1 MDITP
6 IIAPLNDAQREAVTA
21 PSQAMLILAGAG
33 SGKTRVLVHRIVWQ
47 IQVNGL
53 SPQSILAVTFTNKAA
68 NEMRGRVENLLDSSA
83 SSMWIGT
90 FHGIAHRLLRRHA
103 EQARL
108 PKDFQVLDS
117 NDQQRLIKRI
127 LADLKIDDKELP
139 AKEVQWFI
147 NEKKDAALR
156 SFHLVGNEDKNT
168 RRFLRIYQ
176 EYEAACERSGVVDFS
191 ELLLRVYELFRDNDN
206 ILQQY
211 QQRFSQIHV
220 DEFQDTN
227 HLQYAWLT
235 LLSPNR
241 DNIFVVGDDDQA
253 IYGWRGAKI
262 ENIYNFKDHY
272 PTHQTIKLEQN
283 YRSSG
288 AILKAANHII
298 ANNKSRL
305 GKELWT
311 DLPDGEKISVYG
323 AFSDVDEAKYVV
335 DRIRSWVEDG
345 NKRVD
350 VAILYRSNAQS
361 RQFEEQLM
369 LTKTPYRVFGG
380 LRFFDRAEI
389 KNALAYL
396 RLLANRHDDASFDRV
411 VNTPT
416 RGIGLKTIDEIR
428 QLANSQQI
436 SLWMA
441 AQCLIDQKLL
451 PNRAGNALFYFLD
464 LIEQLAAKTAELPLG
479 EKVQI
484 VIENSGLMAFY
495 GQDKVEKSAEKIE
508 NLKEL
513 VNAANLFKIDVNSDA
528 DISELSEFL
537 SHAALESAESQANEF
552 DDCVQ
557 LMTLHTAKGLEF
569 RLVFLVGL
577 EDGLFP
583 SQQSIYDAG
592 KLEEERRLCYVGITR
607 AREKLYI
614 THAEKRLLYGR
625 ETPASKSR
633 FLRELPAE
641 LLEEV
646 RPKREVSRPMTAKST
661 SFSITNLPK
670 EMQSDSRY
678 RLGQRVEHE
687 SFGAGI
693 ILKMEGE
700 GKTER
705 ALIKFSDDSRW
716 LMPLYT
722 KLHVI

>member
-1 MDITP
+1 MDITS

-335 DRIRSWVEDG
+335 DRIRSWVEEG

-369 LTKTPYRVFGG
+369 LTKTPYRVYGG

-416 RGIGLKTIDEIR
+416 RGIGLKTIDELR

-441 AQCLIDQKLL
+441 AQFLIEQKLL

-479 EKVQI
+479 DKVQI

-513 VNAANLFKIDVNSDA
+513 VNAANLFKMDVNSDA

-687 SFGAGI
+687 SFGAGV

-716 LMPLYT
+716 LMTLYT

>member
-1 MDITP
+1 MDITS

-83 SSMWIGT
+83 SSMWRGT

-335 DRIRSWVEDG
+335 DRIRSWVEEG

-369 LTKTPYRVFGG
+369 LTKTPYRVYGG

-416 RGIGLKTIDEIR
+416 RGIGLKTIDELR

-441 AQCLIDQKLL
+441 AQFLIEQKLL

-513 VNAANLFKIDVNSDA
+513 VNAANLFKMDVNSDA

-633 FLRELPAE
+633 FLRELPSE

-646 RPKREVSRPMTAKST
+646 RPKREVSRPMTAKS
-661 SFSITNLPK
+661 SNFSITNLPK
-670 EMQSDSRY
+670 EMQSESSY

-687 SFGAGI
+687 SFGAGV

-716 LMPLYT
+716 LMTLYT

>member
-335 DRIRSWVEDG
+335 DRIRSWVEEG

-369 LTKTPYRVFGG
+369 LTKTPYRVYGG

-416 RGIGLKTIDEIR
+416 RGIGLKTIDELR

-441 AQCLIDQKLL
+441 AQFLIEQKLL

-479 EKVQI
+479 DKVQI

-513 VNAANLFKIDVNSDA
+513 VNAANLFKMDVNSDA

-633 FLRELPAE
+633 FLRELPSE

-646 RPKREVSRPMTAKST
+646 RPKREVSRPMTAKS
-661 SFSITNLPK
+661 SNFSITNLPK
-670 EMQSDSRY
+670 EMQSESSY

-687 SFGAGI
+687 SFGAGV

-716 LMPLYT
+716 LMTLYT

>member
-1 MDITP
+1 MDITS

-108 PKDFQVLDS
+108 PKEFQVLDS

-139 AKEVQWFI
+139 VKEVQWFI

-156 SFHLVGNEDKNT
+156 SFQLVGNEDKNT

-176 EYEAACERSGVVDFS
+176 EYEASCERSGVVDFS

-272 PTHQTIKLEQN
+272 PAHLTIKLEQN

-335 DRIRSWVEDG
+335 DRIRLWVEEG

-369 LTKTPYRVFGG
+369 LTKTPYRVYGG

-416 RGIGLKTIDEIR
+416 RGIGLKTIDELR

-441 AQCLIDQKLL
+441 AQCLIEQKLL

-513 VNAANLFKIDVNSDA
+513 VNAANLFKMDVNSDA

-670 EMQSDSRY
+670 EMQSESSY

-687 SFGAGI
+687 SFGAGV

-716 LMPLYT
+716 LMTLYT

>member
-716 LMPLYT
+716 LMTLYT
-722 KLHVI
+722 KLDVI

>member
-1 MDITP
+1 MDITS

-139 AKEVQWFI
+139 VKEVQWFI

-156 SFHLVGNEDKNT
+156 SFQLVGNEDKNT

-176 EYEAACERSGVVDFS
+176 EYEASCERSGVVDFS

-272 PTHQTIKLEQN
+272 PAHITIKLEQN

-335 DRIRSWVEDG
+335 DRIRLWVEEG

-369 LTKTPYRVFGG
+369 LTKTPYRVYGG

-416 RGIGLKTIDEIR
+416 RGIGLKTIDELR

-441 AQCLIDQKLL
+441 AQCLIEQKLL

-464 LIEQLAAKTAELPLG
+464 LIEQLAAKTAELSLG

-513 VNAANLFKIDVNSDA
+513 VNAANLFKMDVNSDA

-661 SFSITNLPK
+661 SFLITNLPK
-670 EMQSDSRY
+670 EMQSESSY

-687 SFGAGI
+687 SFGAGV

-716 LMPLYT
+716 LMTLYT

>member
-1 MDITP
+1 
-6 IIAPLNDAQREAVTA
+6 
-21 PSQAMLILAGAG
+21 
-33 SGKTRVLVHRIVWQ
+33 
-47 IQVNGL
+47 
-53 SPQSILAVTFTNKAA
+53 
-68 NEMRGRVENLLDSSA
+68 
-83 SSMWIGT
+83 MWIGT

-335 DRIRSWVEDG
+335 DRIRSWVEEG

-369 LTKTPYRVFGG
+369 LTKTPYRVYGG

-416 RGIGLKTIDEIR
+416 RGIGLKTIDELR

-441 AQCLIDQKLL
+441 AQFLIEQKLL

-479 EKVQI
+479 DKVQI

-513 VNAANLFKIDVNSDA
+513 VNAANLFKMDVNSDA

-633 FLRELPAE
+633 FLRELPSE

-646 RPKREVSRPMTAKST
+646 RPKREVSRPMTAKS
-661 SFSITNLPK
+661 SNFSITNLPK
-670 EMQSDSRY
+670 EMQSESSY

-687 SFGAGI
+687 SFGAGV

-716 LMPLYT
+716 LMTLYT

>member
-1 MDITP
+1 
-6 IIAPLNDAQREAVTA
+6 
-21 PSQAMLILAGAG
+21 
-33 SGKTRVLVHRIVWQ
+33 
-47 IQVNGL
+47 
-53 SPQSILAVTFTNKAA
+53 
-68 NEMRGRVENLLDSSA
+68 
-83 SSMWIGT
+83 
-90 FHGIAHRLLRRHA
+90 
-103 EQARL
+103 
-108 PKDFQVLDS
+108 
-117 NDQQRLIKRI
+117 
-127 LADLKIDDKELP
+127 
-139 AKEVQWFI
+139 
-147 NEKKDAALR
+147 
-156 SFHLVGNEDKNT
+156 LVGNEDKNT

-235 LLSPNR
+235 LLSQNR

-335 DRIRSWVEDG
+335 DRIRSWVEEG

-369 LTKTPYRVFGG
+369 LTKTPYRVYGG

-416 RGIGLKTIDEIR
+416 RGIGLKTIDELR

-441 AQCLIDQKLL
+441 AQFLIEQKLL

-479 EKVQI
+479 DKVQI

-513 VNAANLFKIDVNSDA
+513 VNAANLFKMDVNSDA

-633 FLRELPAE
+633 FLRELPSE

-646 RPKREVSRPMTAKST
+646 RPKREVSRPMTAKS
-661 SFSITNLPK
+661 SNFSITNLPK
-670 EMQSDSRY
+670 EMQSESSY

-687 SFGAGI
+687 SFGAGV

-716 LMPLYT
+716 LMTLYT

>member
-1 MDITP
+1 MDITS

-335 DRIRSWVEDG
+335 DRIRSWVEEG

-369 LTKTPYRVFGG
+369 LTKTPYRVYGG

-416 RGIGLKTIDEIR
+416 RGIGLKTIDELR

-441 AQCLIDQKLL
+441 AQFLIEQKLL

-513 VNAANLFKIDVNSDA
+513 VNAANLFKMDVNSDA

-646 RPKREVSRPMTAKST
+646 RPKREVSRPMTAKSS

-670 EMQSDSRY
+670 EMQSESSY

-687 SFGAGI
+687 SFGAGV

-716 LMPLYT
+716 LMTLYT

>member
-1 MDITP
+1 MDITS
-6 IIAPLNDAQREAVTA
+6 IIAPLNDAQRAAVTA

-47 IQVNGL
+47 IQVNAL

-68 NEMRGRVENLLDSSA
+68 NEMRGRIENLLDSSA

-176 EYEAACERSGVVDFS
+176 EYEASCERSGVVDFS
-191 ELLLRVYELFRDNDN
+191 ELLLRVFELFRDNEN
-206 ILQQY
+206 ILKQY

-262 ENIYNFKDHY
+262 ENIYNFKDHF
-272 PTHQTIKLEQN
+272 PAHQTIKLEQN

-311 DLPDGEKISVYG
+311 DLPEGEKISVYG

-335 DRIRSWVEDG
+335 DRVRSWVEEG

-369 LTKTPYRVFGG
+369 LTKTPYRVYGG

-428 QLANSQQI
+428 QLASSQQI

-464 LIEQLAAKTAELPLG
+464 LIEQLTTKTAALPLG
-479 EKVQI
+479 EKVQV

-495 GQDKVEKSAEKIE
+495 AQDKVEKSAEKIE

-513 VNAANLFKIDVNSDA
+513 VNAANLFKMDVNSEA

-577 EDGLFP
+577 EEGLFP
-583 SQQSIYDAG
+583 SQQSIYDVG

-633 FLRELPAE
+633 FLRELPTE

-646 RPKREVSRPMTAKST
+646 RPKREVSRPITAKSP
-661 SFSITNLPK
+661 SFSMTSLPK
-670 EMQSDSRY
+670 AMQNESSY
-678 RLGQRVEHE
+678 SLGQRVEHD
-687 SFGAGI
+687 SFGAGV

-716 LMPLYT
+716 LMTLYT
-722 KLHVI
+722 KLHVL

>member
-1 MDITP
+1 MDITS

-117 NDQQRLIKRI
+117 SDQQRLIKRI

-156 SFHLVGNEDKNT
+156 SFQLVGNEDKNT

-176 EYEAACERSGVVDFS
+176 EYEASCERSGVVDFS

-416 RGIGLKTIDEIR
+416 RGIGLKTIDELR

-441 AQCLIDQKLL
+441 AQFLIHQKLL

-513 VNAANLFKIDVNSDA
+513 VNAANLFKIDVNGDA

-646 RPKREVSRPMTAKST
+646 RPKREVSRPITAKST

-670 EMQSDSRY
+670 EMQSNSSY

-716 LMPLYT
+716 LMTLYT

>member
-1 MDITP
+1 MDITS

-235 LLSPNR
+235 LLSPNL

-335 DRIRSWVEDG
+335 DRIRSWVEEG

-369 LTKTPYRVFGG
+369 LTKTPYRVYGG

-416 RGIGLKTIDEIR
+416 RGIGLKTIDELR

-441 AQCLIDQKLL
+441 AQFLIEQKLL

-513 VNAANLFKIDVNSDA
+513 VNAANLFKMDVNSDA

-633 FLRELPAE
+633 FLRELPSE

-646 RPKREVSRPMTAKST
+646 RPKREVSRPMTAKS
-661 SFSITNLPK
+661 SNFSITNLPK
-670 EMQSDSRY
+670 EMQSESSY

-687 SFGAGI
+687 SFGAGV

-716 LMPLYT
+716 LMTLYT

>member
-1 MDITP
+1 MDITS
-6 IIAPLNDAQREAVTA
+6 IIAPLNDAQRAAVTA

-47 IQVNGL
+47 IQVNAL

-68 NEMRGRVENLLDSSA
+68 NEMRGRIENLLDSSA

-176 EYEAACERSGVVDFS
+176 EYEASCERSGVVDFS
-191 ELLLRVYELFRDNDN
+191 ELLLRVFELFRDNEN
-206 ILQQY
+206 ILKQY

-262 ENIYNFKDHY
+262 ENIYNFKDHF
-272 PTHQTIKLEQN
+272 PAHQTIKLEQN

-311 DLPDGEKISVYG
+311 DLPEGEKISVYG

-335 DRIRSWVEDG
+335 DRVRSWVEEG

-369 LTKTPYRVFGG
+369 LTKTPYRVYGG

-464 LIEQLAAKTAELPLG
+464 LIEQLTTKTAALPLG
-479 EKVQI
+479 EKVQV

-495 GQDKVEKSAEKIE
+495 AQDKVEKSAEKIE

-513 VNAANLFKIDVNSDA
+513 VNAANLFKMDVNSEA

-577 EDGLFP
+577 EEGLFP
-583 SQQSIYDAG
+583 SQQSIYDVG

-625 ETPASKSR
+625 ETPTSKSR
-633 FLRELPAE
+633 FLRELPTE

-646 RPKREVSRPMTAKST
+646 RPKREVSRPITAKSP
-661 SFSITNLPK
+661 SFSMTSLPK
-670 EMQSDSRY
+670 AMQNESSY
-678 RLGQRVEHE
+678 SLGQRVEHD
-687 SFGAGI
+687 SFGAGV

-716 LMPLYT
+716 LMTLYT
-722 KLHVI
+722 KLHVL

>member
-1 MDITP
+1 MDITS

-335 DRIRSWVEDG
+335 DRIRSWVEEG

-369 LTKTPYRVFGG
+369 LTKTPYRVYGG

-416 RGIGLKTIDEIR
+416 RGIGLKTIDELR

-441 AQCLIDQKLL
+441 AQFLIEQKLL

-464 LIEQLAAKTAELPLG
+464 LIEQLAAKIAELPLG
-479 EKVQI
+479 DKVQI

-513 VNAANLFKIDVNSDA
+513 VNAANLFKMDVNSDA

-633 FLRELPAE
+633 FLRELPSE

-646 RPKREVSRPMTAKST
+646 RPKREVSRPMTAKS
-661 SFSITNLPK
+661 SNFSITNLPK
-670 EMQSDSRY
+670 EMQSESSY

-687 SFGAGI
+687 SFGAGV

-716 LMPLYT
+716 LMTLYT

>member
-1 MDITP
+1 MDITS

-235 LLSPNR
+235 LLSQNR

-335 DRIRSWVEDG
+335 DRIRSWVEEG

-369 LTKTPYRVFGG
+369 LTKTPYRVYGG

-416 RGIGLKTIDEIR
+416 RGIGLKTIDELR

-441 AQCLIDQKLL
+441 AQFLIEQKLL

-479 EKVQI
+479 DKVQI

-513 VNAANLFKIDVNSDA
+513 VNAANLFKMDVNSDA

-633 FLRELPAE
+633 FLRELPSE

-646 RPKREVSRPMTAKST
+646 RPKREVSRPMTAKS
-661 SFSITNLPK
+661 SNFSITNLPK
-670 EMQSDSRY
+670 EMQSESSY

-687 SFGAGI
+687 SFGAGV

-716 LMPLYT
+716 LMTLYT

>member
-1 MDITP
+1 MDITS

-716 LMPLYT
+716 LMTLYT

>member
-1 MDITP
+1 MDITS

-335 DRIRSWVEDG
+335 DRIRSWVEEG

-369 LTKTPYRVFGG
+369 LTKTPYRVYGG

-396 RLLANRHDDASFDRV
+396 RLLANRHDE
-411 VNTPT
+411 
-416 RGIGLKTIDEIR
+416 LR

-441 AQCLIDQKLL
+441 AQFLIEQKLL

-513 VNAANLFKIDVNSDA
+513 VNAANLFKMDVNSDA

-633 FLRELPAE
+633 FLRELPSE

-646 RPKREVSRPMTAKST
+646 RPKREVSRPMTAKS
-661 SFSITNLPK
+661 SNFSITNLPK
-670 EMQSDSRY
+670 EMQSESSY

-687 SFGAGI
+687 SFGAGV

-716 LMPLYT
+716 LMTLYT

>member
-1 MDITP
+1 
-6 IIAPLNDAQREAVTA
+6 
-21 PSQAMLILAGAG
+21 
-33 SGKTRVLVHRIVWQ
+33 
-47 IQVNGL
+47 
-53 SPQSILAVTFTNKAA
+53 
-68 NEMRGRVENLLDSSA
+68 
-83 SSMWIGT
+83 
-90 FHGIAHRLLRRHA
+90 
-103 EQARL
+103 
-108 PKDFQVLDS
+108 
-117 NDQQRLIKRI
+117 
-127 LADLKIDDKELP
+127 
-139 AKEVQWFI
+139 
-147 NEKKDAALR
+147 
-156 SFHLVGNEDKNT
+156 LVGNEDKNT

-716 LMPLYT
+716 LMTLYT

>member
-1 MDITP
+1 M
-6 IIAPLNDAQREAVTA
+6 
-21 PSQAMLILAGAG
+21 
-33 SGKTRVLVHRIVWQ
+33 
-47 IQVNGL
+47 
-53 SPQSILAVTFTNKAA
+53 
-68 NEMRGRVENLLDSSA
+68 
-83 SSMWIGT
+83 
-90 FHGIAHRLLRRHA
+90 
-103 EQARL
+103 
-108 PKDFQVLDS
+108 
-117 NDQQRLIKRI
+117 
-127 LADLKIDDKELP
+127 
-139 AKEVQWFI
+139 
-147 NEKKDAALR
+147 
-156 SFHLVGNEDKNT
+156 
-168 RRFLRIYQ
+168 
-176 EYEAACERSGVVDFS
+176 
-191 ELLLRVYELFRDNDN
+191 
-206 ILQQY
+206 
-211 QQRFSQIHV
+211 
-220 DEFQDTN
+220 
-227 HLQYAWLT
+227 
-235 LLSPNR
+235 
-241 DNIFVVGDDDQA
+241 
-253 IYGWRGAKI
+253 
-262 ENIYNFKDHY
+262 
-272 PTHQTIKLEQN
+272 
-283 YRSSG
+283 
-288 AILKAANHII
+288 
-298 ANNKSRL
+298 
-305 GKELWT
+305 WT

-716 LMPLYT
+716 LMTLYT

>member
-687 SFGAGI
+687 SFGAGV

-716 LMPLYT
+716 LMTLYT

>member
-1 MDITP
+1 
-6 IIAPLNDAQREAVTA
+6 
-21 PSQAMLILAGAG
+21 
-33 SGKTRVLVHRIVWQ
+33 
-47 IQVNGL
+47 
-53 SPQSILAVTFTNKAA
+53 
-68 NEMRGRVENLLDSSA
+68 
-83 SSMWIGT
+83 
-90 FHGIAHRLLRRHA
+90 
-103 EQARL
+103 
-108 PKDFQVLDS
+108 
-117 NDQQRLIKRI
+117 
-127 LADLKIDDKELP
+127 
-139 AKEVQWFI
+139 
-147 NEKKDAALR
+147 
-156 SFHLVGNEDKNT
+156 NEDKNT

-716 LMPLYT
+716 LMTLYT

>member
-1 MDITP
+1 MDITS

-335 DRIRSWVEDG
+335 DRIRSWVEEG

-369 LTKTPYRVFGG
+369 LTKTPYRVYGG

-416 RGIGLKTIDEIR
+416 RGIGLKTIDELR

-441 AQCLIDQKLL
+441 AQFLIEQKLL

-513 VNAANLFKIDVNSDA
+513 VNAANLFKMDVNSDA

-633 FLRELPAE
+633 FLRELPSE

-646 RPKREVSRPMTAKST
+646 RPKREVSRPMTAKS
-661 SFSITNLPK
+661 SNFSITNLPK
-670 EMQSDSRY
+670 EMQSESSY

-687 SFGAGI
+687 SFGAGV

-716 LMPLYT
+716 LMTLYT

>member
-716 LMPLYT
+716 LMTLYT

>member
-1 MDITP
+1 
-6 IIAPLNDAQREAVTA
+6 
-21 PSQAMLILAGAG
+21 
-33 SGKTRVLVHRIVWQ
+33 
-47 IQVNGL
+47 
-53 SPQSILAVTFTNKAA
+53 
-68 NEMRGRVENLLDSSA
+68 
-83 SSMWIGT
+83 
-90 FHGIAHRLLRRHA
+90 
-103 EQARL
+103 
-108 PKDFQVLDS
+108 
-117 NDQQRLIKRI
+117 
-127 LADLKIDDKELP
+127 
-139 AKEVQWFI
+139 
-147 NEKKDAALR
+147 
-156 SFHLVGNEDKNT
+156 
-168 RRFLRIYQ
+168 
-176 EYEAACERSGVVDFS
+176 
-191 ELLLRVYELFRDNDN
+191 
-206 ILQQY
+206 
-211 QQRFSQIHV
+211 
-220 DEFQDTN
+220 
-227 HLQYAWLT
+227 
-235 LLSPNR
+235 
-241 DNIFVVGDDDQA
+241 
-253 IYGWRGAKI
+253 
-262 ENIYNFKDHY
+262 
-272 PTHQTIKLEQN
+272 
-283 YRSSG
+283 
-288 AILKAANHII
+288 
-298 ANNKSRL
+298 
-305 GKELWT
+305 
-311 DLPDGEKISVYG
+311 
-323 AFSDVDEAKYVV
+323 
-335 DRIRSWVEDG
+335 
-345 NKRVD
+345 
-350 VAILYRSNAQS
+350 
-361 RQFEEQLM
+361 M
-369 LTKTPYRVFGG
+369 LTKTPYRVYGG

-416 RGIGLKTIDEIR
+416 RGIGLKTIDELR

-441 AQCLIDQKLL
+441 AQFLIEQKLL

-513 VNAANLFKIDVNSDA
+513 VNAANLFKMDVNSDA

-633 FLRELPAE
+633 FLRELPSE

-646 RPKREVSRPMTAKST
+646 RPKREVSRPMTAKS
-661 SFSITNLPK
+661 SNFSITNLPK
-670 EMQSDSRY
+670 EMQSESSY

-687 SFGAGI
+687 SFGAGV

-716 LMPLYT
+716 LMTLYT

>member
-1 MDITP
+1 MDITS

-117 NDQQRLIKRI
+117 SDQQRLIKRI

-176 EYEAACERSGVVDFS
+176 EYEASCERSGVVDFS

-369 LTKTPYRVFGG
+369 LTKTPYRVYGG

-416 RGIGLKTIDEIR
+416 RGIGLKTIDELR

-441 AQCLIDQKLL
+441 AQFLIHQKLL

-513 VNAANLFKIDVNSDA
+513 VNAANLFKIDVNGDA

-646 RPKREVSRPMTAKST
+646 RPKREVSRPITAKST

-670 EMQSDSRY
+670 EMQSNSSY

-716 LMPLYT
+716 LMTLYT

>member
-1 MDITP
+1 
-6 IIAPLNDAQREAVTA
+6 
-21 PSQAMLILAGAG
+21 
-33 SGKTRVLVHRIVWQ
+33 
-47 IQVNGL
+47 
-53 SPQSILAVTFTNKAA
+53 
-68 NEMRGRVENLLDSSA
+68 
-83 SSMWIGT
+83 
-90 FHGIAHRLLRRHA
+90 
-103 EQARL
+103 
-108 PKDFQVLDS
+108 
-117 NDQQRLIKRI
+117 
-127 LADLKIDDKELP
+127 
-139 AKEVQWFI
+139 
-147 NEKKDAALR
+147 
-156 SFHLVGNEDKNT
+156 LVGNEDKNT

-687 SFGAGI
+687 SFGAGV

-716 LMPLYT
+716 LMTLYT

>member
-1 MDITP
+1 MDITS

-176 EYEAACERSGVVDFS
+176 EYEASCERSGVVDFS

-716 LMPLYT
+716 LMTLYT

>member
-484 VIENSGLMAFY
+484 IIENSGLMAFY

-716 LMPLYT
+716 LMTLYT

>member
-1 MDITP
+1 MDITS

-335 DRIRSWVEDG
+335 DRIRSWVEEG

-369 LTKTPYRVFGG
+369 LTKTPYRVYGG

-416 RGIGLKTIDEIR
+416 RGIGLKTIDELR

-441 AQCLIDQKLL
+441 AQFLIEQKLL

-513 VNAANLFKIDVNSDA
+513 VNAANLFKMDVNSDA

-592 KLEEERRLCYVGITR
+592 KLEEERRLCYVVITR

-633 FLRELPAE
+633 FLRELPSE

-646 RPKREVSRPMTAKST
+646 RPKREVSRPMTAKS
-661 SFSITNLPK
+661 SNFSITNLPK
-670 EMQSDSRY
+670 EMQSESSY

-687 SFGAGI
+687 SFGAGV

-716 LMPLYT
+716 LMTLYT

>member
-1 MDITP
+1 MDITS
-6 IIAPLNDAQREAVTA
+6 IIAPLNDAQRAAVTA

-47 IQVNGL
+47 IQVNAL

-68 NEMRGRVENLLDSSA
+68 NEMRGRIENLLDSSA

-176 EYEAACERSGVVDFS
+176 EYEASCERSGVVDFS
-191 ELLLRVYELFRDNDN
+191 ELLLRVFELFRDNEN
-206 ILQQY
+206 ILKQY

-262 ENIYNFKDHY
+262 ENIYNFKDHF
-272 PTHQTIKLEQN
+272 PAHQTIKLEQN

-311 DLPDGEKISVYG
+311 DLPEGEKISVYG

-335 DRIRSWVEDG
+335 DRVRSWVEEG

-369 LTKTPYRVFGG
+369 LTKTPYRVYGG

-464 LIEQLAAKTAELPLG
+464 LIEQLTTKTAALPLG
-479 EKVQI
+479 EKVQV

-495 GQDKVEKSAEKIE
+495 AQDKVEKSAEKIE

-513 VNAANLFKIDVNSDA
+513 VNAANLFKMDVNSEA

-577 EDGLFP
+577 EEGLFP
-583 SQQSIYDAG
+583 SQQSIYDVG

-633 FLRELPAE
+633 FLRELPTE

-646 RPKREVSRPMTAKST
+646 RPKREVSRPITAKSP
-661 SFSITNLPK
+661 SFSMTSLPK
-670 EMQSDSRY
+670 TMQNESSY
-678 RLGQRVEHE
+678 SLGQRVEHD
-687 SFGAGI
+687 SFGAGV

-716 LMPLYT
+716 LMTLYT
-722 KLHVI
+722 KLHVL